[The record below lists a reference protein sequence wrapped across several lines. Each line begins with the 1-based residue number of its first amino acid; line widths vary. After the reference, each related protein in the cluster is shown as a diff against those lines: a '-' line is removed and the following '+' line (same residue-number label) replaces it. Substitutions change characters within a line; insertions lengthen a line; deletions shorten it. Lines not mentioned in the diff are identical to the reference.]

1 MDKLINKIT
10 ELEVKCMVYSENLG
24 PNSPEVNELDREIAR
39 LNAEIMELMME
50 TPWKRVFITVYHIY
64 INNQY
69 KKNILQLKYF
79 RITIPI
85 TEKQYEIFNTIIF
98 DYRMR

>member
-24 PNSPEVNELDREIAR
+24 PNSPEVNELDKEIAR

-50 TPWKRVFITVYHIY
+50 TP
-64 INNQY
+64 
-69 KKNILQLKYF
+69 
-79 RITIPI
+79 
-85 TEKQYEIFNTIIF
+85 
-98 DYRMR
+98 